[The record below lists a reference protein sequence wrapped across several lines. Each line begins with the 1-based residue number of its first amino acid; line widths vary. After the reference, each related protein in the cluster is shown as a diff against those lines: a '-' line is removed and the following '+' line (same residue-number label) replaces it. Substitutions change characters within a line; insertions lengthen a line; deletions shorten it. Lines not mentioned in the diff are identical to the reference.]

1 MYHGER
7 RYGIS
12 MMGIFKCLR
21 GSKLHGYKTGPDG
34 GYEEAFSYNYIYLK
48 YLEYPLQYDIF

>member
-1 MYHGER
+1 
-7 RYGIS
+7 